1 MLTERDKNIIY
12 FIESIGF
19 SSIQQIQKMFFNT
32 RYGYDCAR
40 KRLKKLADSKS
51 YIKCFKN
58 CDTNEYIYIPINSNI
73 KKVSLHNLKILDY
86 ICELHTLGCKI
97 KLVELE
103 PVFINIKPDALINF
117 EFNGYSYYQLIEV
130 QMRHSF
136 VDINRFSDNQVV
148 TEIYNKCDKVLPRLI
163 IIQDTNKDYNK
174 NNDTQ
179 FDIVQ
184 LYTDL
189 SDIAKVLC

>member
-1 MLTERDKNIIY
+1 MLTDRDKNIIS

-19 SSIQQIQKMFFNT
+19 ASIQHIQMMFFNT

-40 KRLKKLADSKS
+40 KRLKKIANNNG
-51 YIKCFKN
+51 YIKGFKN
-58 CDTNEYIYIPINSNI
+58 QDTNEYIYIPINSNI
-73 KKVSLHNLKILDY
+73 KRVSLHNLKILDY
-86 ICELHTLGCKI
+86 ICNLNLLGCKI
-97 KLVELE
+97 NSVELE
-103 PVFINIKPDALINF
+103 PVFINIKPDALISF
-117 EFNGYSYYQLIEV
+117 EFNGYIYYQLIEV
-130 QMRHSF
+130 QIRHAI
-136 VDINRFSDNQVV
+136 VDLNRFLDNQVI
-148 TEIYNKCDKVLPRLI
+148 TNIYTKCNNVLPRLV

-174 NNDTQ
+174 NNNTQ

>member
-1 MLTERDKNIIY
+1 MLTDRDKNIIS

-19 SSIQQIQKMFFNT
+19 ASIQQVQKMFFNT

-40 KRLKKLADSKS
+40 KRLKKLADNKG

-58 CDTNEYIYIPINSNI
+58 FDTNEYIYIPIKSNL

-86 ICELHTLGCKI
+86 ICELHILGCKI
-97 KLVELE
+97 NLIELE
-103 PVFINIKPDALINF
+103 PIFHNIKPDALINF

-136 VDINRFSDNQVV
+136 VDIDRFLDNQVV
-148 TEIYNKCDKVLPRLI
+148 TEIYNRCNEVLPRLI

-174 NNDTQ
+174 NNNTQ